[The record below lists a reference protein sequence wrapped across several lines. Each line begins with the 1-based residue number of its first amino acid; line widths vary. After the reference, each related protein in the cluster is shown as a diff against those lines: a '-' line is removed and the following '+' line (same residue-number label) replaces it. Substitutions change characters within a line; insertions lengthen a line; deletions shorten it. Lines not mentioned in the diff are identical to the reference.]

1 MSYSRHKCREYAL
14 QILYQLEIITHSSP
28 ARDIDSFLDQLEVS
42 EEGRQFVITLALGTL
57 EHQVEIDNLLK
68 ENMEN
73 WRLERLSVLVRNLL
87 RLSVYE
93 LKILKE
99 TPYEI
104 IIDEAV
110 TLARDFVDDIAR
122 RFVNKVL
129 QNIHDSSHQQV
140 ASSP

>member
-14 QILYQLEIITHSSP
+14 QILYQLEIITHSSVDQ
-28 ARDIDSFLDQLEVS
+28 DINTFLDQLDVS
-42 EEGRQFVITLALGTL
+42 EDGRQFVTALAIGTL
-57 EHQVEIDNLLK
+57 EHQNEIDNLLK
-68 ENMEN
+68 ENMEK

-93 LKILKE
+93 LKISKE

-104 IIDEAV
+104 IIDESV
-110 TLARDFVDDIAR
+110 TLARDFVDEIAR

-129 QNIHDSSHQQV
+129 QNIHDSSQQ
-140 ASSP
+140 